1 MHIKKMEKEMRMT
14 EDEKGA
20 LLARVLQEKKSL
32 LEEKNR
38 EIEEISS
45 KLTREVSLLTGNL
58 SEAKSEVVTL
68 NDKME
73 KMRQHLEKL
82 SMMRRCTLTMK
93 LAVV

>member
-45 KLTREVSLLTGNL
+45 KLTREVPLLTGNL

-82 SMMRRCTLTMK
+82 SK
-93 LAVV
+93 

>member
-82 SMMRRCTLTMK
+82 SK
-93 LAVV
+93 